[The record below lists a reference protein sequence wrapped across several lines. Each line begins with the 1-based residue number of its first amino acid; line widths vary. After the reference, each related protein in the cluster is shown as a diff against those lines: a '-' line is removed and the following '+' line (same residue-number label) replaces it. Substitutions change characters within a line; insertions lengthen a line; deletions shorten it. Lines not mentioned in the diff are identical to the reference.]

1 MEYPDEPMGPDEAGG
16 EPMEVPWTA
25 LSREAL
31 LGVVEAFVLREG
43 TDYGDREVPHEA
55 KVRQVLAG
63 LESGEVRMLF
73 DPETQSVTLLPRPP
87 GASRR

>member
-1 MEYPDEPMGPDEAGG
+1 MDNHDEPMHPDDA
-16 EPMEVPWTA
+16 EPLEVPWTA

-43 TDYGDREVPHEA
+43 TDYGDREVPHAE

-63 LESGEVRMLF
+63 LERGEVRMLF
-73 DPETQSVTLLPRPP
+73 DPASQSATLQPHPP